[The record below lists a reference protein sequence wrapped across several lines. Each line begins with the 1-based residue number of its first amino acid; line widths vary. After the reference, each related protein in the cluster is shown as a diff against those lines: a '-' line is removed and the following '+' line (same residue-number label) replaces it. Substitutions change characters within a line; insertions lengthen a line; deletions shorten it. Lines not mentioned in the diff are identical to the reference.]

1 LAFIEERVGEIE
13 RKYAHF
19 IRDLLV
25 LRLTEETLRL
35 ILVLPDATTLRVT
48 ERWKEGTLTRY
59 SYYWIDTENSM
70 KSGWDN
76 APHHKQLENFP
87 HHKHVGNQVKR
98 IASYEVCLEDVMR
111 VLEKK
116 IKR

>member
-1 LAFIEERVGEIE
+1 MAFIEERVGEIE

-48 ERWKEGTLTRY
+48 ERWKEGTFRSRSKINLHF
-59 SYYWIDTENSM
+59 SISS
-70 KSGWDN
+70 SG
-76 APHHKQLENFP
+76 HL
-87 HHKHVGNQVKR
+87 
-98 IASYEVCLEDVMR
+98 
-111 VLEKK
+111 
-116 IKR
+116 